1 MSNRDYRLNENR
13 EQCTLMR
20 LNMERMQQ
28 LVGRAR
34 KQSDVKELTRIV
46 RVVDNFIAQQEKYPK
61 LKEPL
66 ALQPELSTTRIST
79 PSTPMSIS
87 CLRKPNIQALR
98 KPYQPTLPR

>member
-28 LVGRAR
+28 LVGRGK
-34 KQSDVKELTRIV
+34 KQSDIKELTRIV
-46 RVVDNFIAQQEKYPK
+46 RVVDKFIAQQEKYPK

-66 ALQPELSTTRIST
+66 ALQPELSTTKIST
-79 PSTPMSIS
+79 PSTSMSIS